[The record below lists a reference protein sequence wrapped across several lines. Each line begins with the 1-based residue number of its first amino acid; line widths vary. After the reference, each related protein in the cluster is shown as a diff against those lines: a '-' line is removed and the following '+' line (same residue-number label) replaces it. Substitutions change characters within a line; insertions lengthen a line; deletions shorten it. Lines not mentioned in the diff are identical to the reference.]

1 MYIVFKDYN
10 EKDKLDVFNKKLARV
25 SKGRFELRK
34 SKRGSYYLYDYDF
47 GELTRSRRELKDII
61 ECMDLYNEFKELS
74 WI

>member
-10 EKDKLDVFNKKLARV
+10 EKDKLDMFNKKLARV

-47 GELTRSRRELKDII
+47 RELTRSRRELKDII
-61 ECMDLYNEFKELS
+61 ECMNLYNEFKELS